1 MKKQTEALKIAI
13 EALETCTEYSG
24 YEYWFD
30 GDVVR
35 NALKIAREA
44 LEQPAQICE
53 VCGSTM
59 TDEELAERKKTNPKL
74 ISCCPDRKMLEQPAQ
89 WISVKDRLPEVKS
102 GNAKE
107 FIVVIYSG
115 YTGRSFVTSRHFL
128 NKMELYNEYSDNDFD
143 EVSGWHER
151 TYHLEYDD
159 YYTLVDSCNADA
171 VRYEVTH
178 WMPLPDAPKEQA

>member
-1 MKKQTEALKIAI
+1 MNNKQTEALKIAI

-44 LEQPAQICE
+44 
-53 VCGSTM
+53 
-59 TDEELAERKKTNPKL
+59 
-74 ISCCPDRKMLEQPAQ
+74 LEQPAQ

-128 NKMELYNEYSDNDFD
+128 NKMELYNEYSENDFD

-151 TYHLEYDD
+151 TYHFEYDD

-178 WMPLPDAPKEQA
+178 WMPLPEAPKELNNE

>member
-1 MKKQTEALKIAI
+1 MNKQTEALKMAI
-13 EALETCTEYSG
+13 EAWDSEG
-24 YEYWFD
+24 NF
-30 GDVVR
+30 
-35 NALKIAREA
+35 KEA
-44 LEQPAQICE
+44 IQ
-53 VCGSTM
+53 
-59 TDEELAERKKTNPKL
+59 
-74 ISCCPDRKMLEQPAQ
+74 SCKEALEQPAQ